1 MIENKIAQQSIG
13 VADQVAASADHAIQ
27 ATQRA
32 ANEALNSLADS
43 VIQLRNQATPLINRA
58 TGQANALMSSG
69 LETVRNTSQQLTE
82 TALRARDGT
91 VNYVK
96 DEPVKSILIAA
107 ATGAALMALV
117 TMISHSQRRS

>member
-1 MIENKIAQQSIG
+1 MIENKISQQSNG

-27 ATQRA
+27 ATQHA
-32 ANEALNSLADS
+32 ANEALKSLADS

-58 TGQANALMSSG
+58 TDQANALMNNG
-69 LETVRNTSQQLTE
+69 LETVRNTSHQLTE

-117 TMISHSQRRS
+117 SMISHSQRRA